1 MMAWVTG
8 VVYFLLILSDLITEI
23 VSFPGYYN
31 KEDFS
36 TKDYEDWRQ
45 DVDRR
50 LFTSTLLLWTIMV
63 TISTIITVVSI
74 KKIYT
79 TCKTVAQ
86 SDESVKI
93 SLKSLV
99 IHAILLVIF
108 AMVIIPT
115 NLRLDKKKFAIIW
128 VAINTIDV
136 IIQMI
141 ICYICWT
148 MGSSEQ
154 LGLYDC
160 FLVKTSSGCHF
171 VRYVLKD

>member
-1 MMAWVTG
+1 MAWVTG
-8 VVYFLLILSDLITEI
+8 VVYFLLILADLITEI
-23 VSFPGYYN
+23 VSFPGYYD

-36 TKDYEDWRQ
+36 TIDYENWRKK
-45 DVDRR
+45 VDER
-50 LFTSTLLLWTIMV
+50 LFSSFLFLWTIMV
-63 TISTIITVVSI
+63 TVSTIITVVAI

-86 SDESVKI
+86 SDDSVKI

-99 IHAILLVIF
+99 IHAFLLVIF
-108 AMVIIPT
+108 VIVIVPT
-115 NLRLDKKKFAIIW
+115 NLHLEKKEFAIVW
-128 VAINTIDV
+128 VVINTIDV
-136 IIQMI
+136 IIQLI

-160 FLVKTSSGCHF
+160 YLVRTPSGCHF